1 MDNIVKDKPK
11 VGIALET
18 GNSLNNT
25 LNIERNSELRK
36 DLENPIKYGC
46 AIIASGSNKSLNHV
60 LKK

>member
-11 VGIALET
+11 VGIALKT

-25 LNIERNSELRK
+25 LNIERNVELHK
-36 DLENPIKYGC
+36 DLVNLRKYGC